1 MTTMSASPWWQIYLG
16 GSVEVQ
22 SVQLTGLPAGTAKP
36 AAMKVSVDQHVCAA
50 SEFVPPG
57 APREIPCVSTGYFVK
72 ISTTQAGV
80 LGFCNIKIKVHKKK
94 ACQETGR
101 HLSVGQPSVGEGA
114 NKRQPRSAMSTLT
127 TRQATDNKA
136 KLGNS
141 MRTKMLTEGEFL
153 AWLRTRTTTSRVDLS
168 WVAGK
173 GQTTT
178 NRSTTSTHCPRRRAR
193 TTLGNRT
200 TTHGGSYRARTTLA
214 IGTTT
219 HGGSYPGCAVTTISG
234 VDYHGYDIDF
244 FDHIATPKSCAQS
257 CIAVE
262 GAAFYS
268 FQSDTGFCS
277 CKFSKAG
284 ARNASGF
291 TSGTVCN
298 PSQATTTRGAATT
311 HGGSDPATSAMAP
324 PGPPGTFQ
332 ASTTRGAA
340 TTHGG
345 KYPATSG
352 MAPPAPPGS
361 TRPFQDTCVATKENN
376 VEIAGNDVNGFSQIK
391 SADDCI
397 NKCSVVNGVNSYTY
411 QPASRFCWCK
421 SSRESAE
428 TSPGYISGN
437 VCQAFAT
444 TRPNYSPP
452 ATTGMAPQATTGR
465 APLATTGMAPL
476 ATTGMAPQATTG
488 RAPLADHGNGATGD
502 HGNGSTRPGDNASET
517 IAVQLSGTFENRWE
531 IRREYN
537 YPTLGIYVVDWSVYR
552 RHRATVD

>member
-219 HGGSYPGCAVTTISG
+219 HGGSYP
-234 VDYHGYDIDF
+234 
-244 FDHIATPKSCAQS
+244 
-257 CIAVE
+257 
-262 GAAFYS
+262 
-268 FQSDTGFCS
+268 
-277 CKFSKAG
+277 
-284 ARNASGF
+284 
-291 TSGTVCN
+291 
-298 PSQATTTRGAATT
+298 ATTTRGAATT